1 MSANKTTI
9 AFDNFSKN
17 YDLFMNKTKHNKAKN
32 KIFEKVKKYIYGN
45 VLDVATGTG
54 YIANKIFK
62 KMEHVF
68 SFDTSQTWD
77 RKPTSKEVGIIS
89 NRIVSVDADSIEQIS
104 IFIIH

>member
-1 MSANKTTI
+1 
-9 AFDNFSKN
+9 
-17 YDLFMNKTKHNKAKN
+17 
-32 KIFEKVKKYIYGN
+32 
-45 VLDVATGTG
+45 
-54 YIANKIFK
+54 
-62 KMEHVF
+62 MEHVF

>member
-1 MSANKTTI
+1 MIPQSN
-9 AFDNFSKN
+9 NFKGSKKVSN
-17 YDLFMNKTKHNKAKN
+17 TLFLT
-32 KIFEKVKKYIYGN
+32 
-45 VLDVATGTG
+45 
-54 YIANKIFK
+54 NKIFK